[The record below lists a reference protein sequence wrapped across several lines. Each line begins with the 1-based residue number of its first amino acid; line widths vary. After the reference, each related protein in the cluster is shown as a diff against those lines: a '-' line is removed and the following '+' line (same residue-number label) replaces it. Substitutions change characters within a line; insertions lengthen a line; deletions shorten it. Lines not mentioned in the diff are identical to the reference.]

1 MKKILVPAMIVVL
14 SATAVTPIF
23 AQSYRVR
30 DAHGCETWEGERWDA
45 RYGKC
50 MDPGDYYDD
59 DDDDDYYRYHH
70 QAVNTAPV
78 TPVNTTSNNDS
89 DVAVY
94 NWAKNNGL
102 TTAAS
107 FHDFRDDSKITRDEV
122 AVIVQRAL
130 NKGLFSAISTN
141 NNRVT
146 FADDRQIAKEFKSAT
161 SFVQNAGIMRGNRG
175 YFYPKNLLTEY
186 EALVIVARATTK
198 TEISN
203 FDQARAFAARLGK
216 SFDHDDM
223 NDRIDRGDFFELI
236 KKAKERL

>member
-59 DDDDDYYRYHH
+59 DDDDDYYKYHH
-70 QAVNTAPV
+70 QAVSTAPV

-102 TTAAS
+102 QLWQASVTSAMTAKS
-107 FHDFRDDSKITRDEV
+107 
-122 AVIVQRAL
+122 
-130 NKGLFSAISTN
+130 
-141 NNRVT
+141 RVT
-146 FADDRQIAKEFKSAT
+146 KWQ
-161 SFVQNAGIMRGNRG
+161 
-175 YFYPKNLLTEY
+175 
-186 EALVIVARATTK
+186 
-198 TEISN
+198 
-203 FDQARAFAARLGK
+203 
-216 SFDHDDM
+216 
-223 NDRIDRGDFFELI
+223 
-236 KKAKERL
+236 

>member
-1 MKKILVPAMIVVL
+1 MKKILVPAMLVVL

-50 MDPGDYYDD
+50 MDPSDYYDD
-59 DDDDDYYRYHH
+59 DDDYYYKYHH
-70 QAVNTAPV
+70 QAVSTAPV

-102 TTAAS
+102 TTAAN
-107 FHDFRDDSKITRDEV
+107 FRDFRDDGKITRDEV

-146 FADDRQIAKEFKSAT
+146 FADDRQIANEFKSAT

-175 YFYPKNLLTEY
+175 YFYPKNSLTEY
-186 EALVIVARATTK
+186 EALVIVARATAK

-216 SFDHDDM
+216 SFERDDM
-223 NDRIDRGDFFELI
+223 YDRIDRGDFFELI
-236 KKAKERL
+236 KKAKELL

>member
-50 MDPGDYYDD
+50 MDPDDYYDD
-59 DDDDDYYRYHH
+59 DDDDDYYKHH
-70 QAVNTAPV
+70 RQDVSTAPV

-107 FHDFRDDSKITRDEV
+107 FRDFRDDSKITRDEV

-146 FADDRQIAKEFKSAT
+146 FADDRQIANEFKSAT

-175 YFYPKNLLTEY
+175 YFYPKNLLTDY
-186 EALVIVARATTK
+186 EALVIVARATAK

-216 SFDHDDM
+216 SFERDDM
-223 NDRIDRGDFFELI
+223 YDRIDRGDFFELI

>member
-23 AQSYRVR
+23 AQGYRVR

-59 DDDDDYYRYHH
+59 DDDDDDKYRRR
-70 QAVNTAPV
+70 AVSTAPV
-78 TPVNTTSNNDS
+78 TPANSTSNTDS

-102 TTAAS
+102 TTAAN
-107 FHDFRDDSKITRDEV
+107 FRDFRDDGKITRDEV

-130 NKGLFSAISTN
+130 NKGLFSSVSTSN
-141 NNRVT
+141 SAVRYN
-146 FADDRQIAKEFKSAT
+146 DDAQIAKEFKSAT

-175 YFYPKNLLTEY
+175 YFYPKNLLTDY
-186 EALVIVARATTK
+186 EALVIVARATAK

-216 SFDHDDM
+216 SFERDDM
-223 NDRIDRGDFFELI
+223 YDRIDRGDFFELI

>member
-23 AQSYRVR
+23 AQSHRVR

-59 DDDDDYYRYHH
+59 DDDDYYYKYHH
-70 QAVNTAPV
+70 QAVSTVPV

-107 FHDFRDDSKITRDEV
+107 FRDFRDDGKITRDEV

-186 EALVIVARATTK
+186 EALVIVARATAK

-216 SFDHDDM
+216 SFERDDM

>member
-23 AQSYRVR
+23 AQSHRVR

-50 MDPGDYYDD
+50 MDPDDYYDD
-59 DDDDDYYRYHH
+59 DNDDDYYKHH
-70 QAVNTAPV
+70 RQDVSTAPV
-78 TPVNTTSNNDS
+78 TPVNTISNNDS

-107 FHDFRDDSKITRDEV
+107 FRDFRDDGKITRDEV

-146 FADDRQIAKEFKSAT
+146 FADDRQIANEFKSAT

-186 EALVIVARATTK
+186 EALVIVARATAK

-203 FDQARAFAARLGK
+203 FDQARAFAARLGT
-216 SFDHDDM
+216 SFERDDM
-223 NDRIDRGDFFELI
+223 YDRIDRGDFFELI

>member
-23 AQSYRVR
+23 AQSHRVR

-50 MDPGDYYDD
+50 MDPDDYYDD
-59 DDDDDYYRYHH
+59 DNDDDYYKHH
-70 QAVNTAPV
+70 RQDVSTAPV
-78 TPVNTTSNNDS
+78 TPVNTISNNDS

-102 TTAAS
+102 TTAES
-107 FHDFRDDSKITRDEV
+107 FRDFRDDSKITRDEV

-146 FADDRQIAKEFKSAT
+146 FADDRQIANEFKSAT

-186 EALVIVARATTK
+186 EALVIVARATAK

-203 FDQARAFAARLGK
+203 FDQARAFAAQLGK
-216 SFDHDDM
+216 SFERDDINDH
-223 NDRIDRGDFFELI
+223 IDRGDFFELI

>member
-1 MKKILVPAMIVVL
+1 MKKILVPAMLVVL

-102 TTAAS
+102 TIAAN
-107 FHDFRDDSKITRDEV
+107 FRDFRDDGKITRDEV

-146 FADDRQIAKEFKSAT
+146 FADDRQIANEFKSAT

-175 YFYPKNLLTEY
+175 YFYPKHFLTEY
-186 EALVIVARATTK
+186 EALVIVARATAK

-203 FDQARAFAARLGK
+203 FDQARAFATRLGK

>member
-23 AQSYRVR
+23 AQSHRVR
-30 DAHGCETWEGERWDA
+30 DTHGCETWEGERWDA

-59 DDDDDYYRYHH
+59 DDDDYYKYHH
-70 QAVNTAPV
+70 QAVSTAPV

-107 FHDFRDDSKITRDEV
+107 FRDFRDDSKITRDEV

-146 FADDRQIAKEFKSAT
+146 FADDRQIANEFKSAT
-161 SFVQNAGIMRGNRG
+161 SFFQNAGIMRGNRG

-186 EALVIVARATTK
+186 EALVIVARATAK

-216 SFDHDDM
+216 SFERDDM

>member
-23 AQSYRVR
+23 AQSYRVH

-50 MDPGDYYDD
+50 IDPGDYYDD
-59 DDDDDYYRYHH
+59 DDDDDYYKYHH
-70 QAVNTAPV
+70 QTVSTAPV
-78 TPVNTTSNNDS
+78 TPVNTTSNNDG

-107 FHDFRDDSKITRDEV
+107 FRDFRDDSKITRDEV

-130 NKGLFSAISTN
+130 NKGLFSSVSTSN
-141 NNRVT
+141 SAVRYN
-146 FADDRQIAKEFKSAT
+146 DDAQIAKEFKSAT

-175 YFYPKNLLTEY
+175 YFYPKNSLTEY
-186 EALVIVARATTK
+186 EALVIVARATAK

-216 SFDHDDM
+216 SFDRDDM

-236 KKAKERL
+236 KKTKEHL

>member
-1 MKKILVPAMIVVL
+1 MKKILIPAMLVVL
-14 SATAVTPIF
+14 STTAVIPIF

-30 DAHGCETWEGERWDA
+30 DAHRCETWEGERWDA

-59 DDDDDYYRYHH
+59 DDDNDYYKYHH
-70 QAVNTAPV
+70 RAVSTAPV

-107 FHDFRDDSKITRDEV
+107 FRDFRDDGKITRDEV

-130 NKGLFSAISTN
+130 NKGLFSSVSTSN
-141 NNRVT
+141 SAVRYN
-146 FADDRQIAKEFKSAT
+146 DDAQIAKEFKSAT

-175 YFYPKNLLTEY
+175 YFYPKNLLTDY
-186 EALVIVARATTK
+186 EALVIVARATAK

-216 SFDHDDM
+216 SFERDDM
-223 NDRIDRGDFFELI
+223 YDRIDRGDFFELI

>member
-23 AQSYRVR
+23 AQSNRVR

-50 MDPGDYYDD
+50 MDPDDYYDD
-59 DDDDDYYRYHH
+59 DDDDYYKHH
-70 QAVNTAPV
+70 RQDVSTAPV
-78 TPVNTTSNNDS
+78 TPVNTISNNDS

-107 FHDFRDDSKITRDEV
+107 FRDFRDDGKITRDEV

-146 FADDRQIAKEFKSAT
+146 FADDRQIANEFKSAT

-186 EALVIVARATTK
+186 EALVIVARATAK

-216 SFDHDDM
+216 SFERDDI

>member
-1 MKKILVPAMIVVL
+1 MKKILVPAMLVVL

-23 AQSYRVR
+23 AQSYRAR

-50 MDPGDYYDD
+50 MDSGDY
-59 DDDDDYYRYHH
+59 DDDYYKYHH
-70 QAVNTAPV
+70 QAVSTAPV
-78 TPVNTTSNNDS
+78 TPVNITSNSAARYND
-89 DVAVY
+89 DA
-94 NWAKNNGL
+94 
-102 TTAAS
+102 
-107 FHDFRDDSKITRDEV
+107 
-122 AVIVQRAL
+122 
-130 NKGLFSAISTN
+130 
-141 NNRVT
+141 
-146 FADDRQIAKEFKSAT
+146 QIAKEFKSAT

-186 EALVIVARATTK
+186 EALVIVARATAK

-236 KKAKERL
+236 KKAKEHL

>member
-1 MKKILVPAMIVVL
+1 MIVVL

-23 AQSYRVR
+23 AQSHRVR

-50 MDPGDYYDD
+50 MDPDDYYDD
-59 DDDDDYYRYHH
+59 DNDDDYYKHH
-70 QAVNTAPV
+70 RQDVSTAPV
-78 TPVNTTSNNDS
+78 TPVNTISNNDS

-107 FHDFRDDSKITRDEV
+107 FRDFRDDSKITRDEV

-146 FADDRQIAKEFKSAT
+146 FADDRQIANEFKSAT

-186 EALVIVARATTK
+186 EALVIVARATAK

-203 FDQARAFAARLGK
+203 FDQARAFAAQLGK
-216 SFDHDDM
+216 SFERDDINDH
-223 NDRIDRGDFFELI
+223 IDRGDFFELI

>member
-23 AQSYRVR
+23 AQSHRVR

-50 MDPGDYYDD
+50 MDPDDYYDD
-59 DDDDDYYRYHH
+59 DNDDDYYKHH
-70 QAVNTAPV
+70 RQDVSTAPV
-78 TPVNTTSNNDS
+78 TPVNTISNNDS

-107 FHDFRDDSKITRDEV
+107 FRDFRDDSKITRDEV

-146 FADDRQIAKEFKSAT
+146 FADDRQIANEFKSAT

-186 EALVIVARATTK
+186 EALVIVARATAK

-203 FDQARAFAARLGK
+203 FDQARAFAAQLGK
-216 SFDHDDM
+216 SFERDDINDH
-223 NDRIDRGDFFELI
+223 IDRGDFFELI

>member
-50 MDPGDYYDD
+50 MDPDDYYDD
-59 DDDDDYYRYHH
+59 DDDDDYYKHH
-70 QAVNTAPV
+70 RQDVSTAPV

-94 NWAKNNGL
+94 TWAKNNGL

-107 FHDFRDDSKITRDEV
+107 FRDFRDDSKITRDEV

-130 NKGLFSAISTN
+130 NKGLFSSVSTLN
-141 NNRVT
+141 SAVRYN
-146 FADDRQIAKEFKSAT
+146 DDAQIAKEFKSAT

-175 YFYPKNLLTEY
+175 YFYPKNSLTEY
-186 EALVIVARATTK
+186 EALVIVARATAK

-216 SFDHDDM
+216 SFDRDDM
-223 NDRIDRGDFFELI
+223 HDLIDRGDFFELI
-236 KKAKERL
+236 KKAKELL

>member
-23 AQSYRVR
+23 AQSNRVR

-59 DDDDDYYRYHH
+59 DDNDDYYRYHH
-70 QAVNTAPV
+70 QAVNTTPV
-78 TPVNTTSNNDS
+78 TPVNTTSNHDS

-102 TTAAS
+102 TTAAN
-107 FHDFRDDSKITRDEV
+107 FRDFRDDGKITRDEV

-130 NKGLFSAISTN
+130 NKGLFSSVSTSN
-141 NNRVT
+141 SAVRYN
-146 FADDRQIAKEFKSAT
+146 DDAQIAKEFKSAT

-175 YFYPKNLLTEY
+175 YFYPKNLLTDY
-186 EALVIVARATTK
+186 EALVIVARATAK

-216 SFDHDDM
+216 NFERDDM
-223 NDRIDRGDFFELI
+223 YDRIDRGDFFELI
-236 KKAKERL
+236 KRAKERL

>member
-30 DAHGCETWEGERWDA
+30 DAHGCETWEGERWDV

-59 DDDDDYYRYHH
+59 DDDDDYYKYHH
-70 QAVNTAPV
+70 QAVSTAPV
-78 TPVNTTSNNDS
+78 TPVNTTSNNDG

-107 FHDFRDDSKITRDEV
+107 FRDFRDDSKITRDEV

-141 NNRVT
+141 NNHVT
-146 FADDRQIAKEFKSAT
+146 FTDDRQIANEFKSAT

>member
-1 MKKILVPAMIVVL
+1 MKKILVPAMLVVL

-146 FADDRQIAKEFKSAT
+146 FADDRQIANEFKSAT

>member
-23 AQSYRVR
+23 AQGYRVR

-50 MDPGDYYDD
+50 MDPNDYYDD
-59 DDDDDYYRYHH
+59 DDDDDYYKYHH
-70 QAVNTAPV
+70 QAVSTAPV

-102 TTAAS
+102 TTAAN
-107 FHDFRDDSKITRDEV
+107 FRDFRDDGKITRDEV

-130 NKGLFSAISTN
+130 NKGLFSATSTN

-146 FADDRQIAKEFKSAT
+146 FADDRQIANEFKSAT

-175 YFYPKNLLTEY
+175 YFYPKNLLTDY
-186 EALVIVARATTK
+186 EALVIVARATAK

-216 SFDHDDM
+216 SFERDDM
-223 NDRIDRGDFFELI
+223 YDRIDRGDFFELI
-236 KKAKERL
+236 KRAKERL

>member
-23 AQSYRVR
+23 AQSNRVR

-59 DDDDDYYRYHH
+59 DDDDYYRYHH
-70 QAVNTAPV
+70 RAVSTTPVAPV
-78 TPVNTTSNNDS
+78 QASYSNDS
-89 DVAVY
+89 DVVVY

-102 TTAAS
+102 TTAAN
-107 FHDFRDDSKITRDEV
+107 FRDFRDDSKITRDEV

-141 NNRVT
+141 NNSVT
-146 FADDRQIAKEFKSAT
+146 FADDRQIANEFKSAT

-175 YFYPKNLLTEY
+175 YFYPKHFLTEY
-186 EALVIVARATTK
+186 EALVIVARATAK

-216 SFDHDDM
+216 SFDRDDM
-223 NDRIDRGDFFELI
+223 HDLIDRGDFFELI
-236 KKAKERL
+236 KKAKELL

>member
-50 MDPGDYYDD
+50 MDPDDYYDD
-59 DDDDDYYRYHH
+59 DDDDDKYRRR
-70 QAVNTAPV
+70 AVSTAPV
-78 TPVNTTSNNDS
+78 TPANSTSNTDS

-102 TTAAS
+102 TTAAN
-107 FHDFRDDSKITRDEV
+107 FRDFRDDSKITRDEV
-122 AVIVQRAL
+122 AIIVQRAL

-141 NNRVT
+141 NNSVT
-146 FADDRQIAKEFKSAT
+146 FADDRQIANEFKSAT

-175 YFYPKNLLTEY
+175 YFYPKNFLTEY
-186 EALVIVARATTK
+186 EALVIVARATAK

-216 SFDHDDM
+216 SFDRDDM
-223 NDRIDRGDFFELI
+223 HDLIDRGDFFELI
-236 KKAKERL
+236 KKAKELL

>member
-1 MKKILVPAMIVVL
+1 MKKILVPAMLVVL

-50 MDPGDYYDD
+50 IDPGDYYDD
-59 DDDDDYYRYHH
+59 DDDYYKYHH
-70 QAVNTAPV
+70 RAVSTAPV

-107 FHDFRDDSKITRDEV
+107 FRDFRDDGKITRDEV

-130 NKGLFSAISTN
+130 NKGLFSSASTSN
-141 NNRVT
+141 SAVRYN
-146 FADDRQIAKEFKSAT
+146 DDAQIAKEFKSAT

-186 EALVIVARATTK
+186 EALVIVARATAK

-216 SFDHDDM
+216 SFDRDDM
-223 NDRIDRGDFFELI
+223 NDHIDRGGFFELI
-236 KKAKERL
+236 KKAKEHL

>member
-30 DAHGCETWEGERWDA
+30 DAHSCETWEGERWDV

-50 MDPGDYYDD
+50 MDPGDYHDD
-59 DDDDDYYRYHH
+59 DDDDDYYKYHN
-70 QAVNTAPV
+70 QAVSTSPV

-107 FHDFRDDSKITRDEV
+107 FRDFRDDSKITRDEV

-130 NKGLFSAISTN
+130 NKGLFSSVSTSN
-141 NNRVT
+141 SAVRYN
-146 FADDRQIAKEFKSAT
+146 DDAQIAKEFKSAT

-186 EALVIVARATTK
+186 EALVIVARATAK

-216 SFDHDDM
+216 SFERDDM
-223 NDRIDRGDFFELI
+223 YDRIDRGDFLELI
-236 KKAKERL
+236 KKAKEHL

>member
-23 AQSYRVR
+23 AQSHRVR

-50 MDPGDYYDD
+50 MDPDDYYDD
-59 DDDDDYYRYHH
+59 DNDDDYYKHH
-70 QAVNTAPV
+70 RQDVSTAPV
-78 TPVNTTSNNDS
+78 TPVNTISNNDS

-102 TTAAS
+102 TTAAN
-107 FHDFRDDSKITRDEV
+107 FRDFRDDGKITRDEV

-146 FADDRQIAKEFKSAT
+146 FADDRQIANEFKSAT

-186 EALVIVARATTK
+186 EALVIVARATAK

-216 SFDHDDM
+216 SFERDDM
-223 NDRIDRGDFFELI
+223 YDRIDRGDFFELI
-236 KKAKERL
+236 KRAKERL

>member
-1 MKKILVPAMIVVL
+1 MKKILVPAMLVVL
-14 SATAVTPIF
+14 SATAVIPIF

-30 DAHGCETWEGERWDA
+30 DAHSCETWEGERWDA

-59 DDDDDYYRYHH
+59 DDDDDDYKYHH
-70 QAVNTAPV
+70 QAVSTAPV
-78 TPVNTTSNNDS
+78 TPVNTVSNNDS

-102 TTAAS
+102 TTATS
-107 FHDFRDDSKITRDEV
+107 FRDFRDDGKITRDEV

-146 FADDRQIAKEFKSAT
+146 FADDRQIANEFKSAT

-175 YFYPKNLLTEY
+175 YFYPKNLLTDY
-186 EALVIVARATTK
+186 EALVIVARATAK

-203 FDQARAFAARLGK
+203 FDQARAFAVQLGK

-236 KKAKERL
+236 KKAKEHL